1 MDMFQFLLI
10 FRKAKA
16 GELDNCSG
24 LLDLYSQLNEIDVD
38 EVGVGGAS
46 KFFQAKVCIML
57 HVCII
62 VVRSSKELLE
72 LLGSSLVSKCVAF
85 IEVATF

>member
-1 MDMFQFLLI
+1 MFQFLLI

-46 KFFQAKVCIML
+46 KFFQAKVFIL
-57 HVCII
+57 L
-62 VVRSSKELLE
+62 RSQGRSR
-72 LLGSSLVSKCVAF
+72 V
-85 IEVATF
+85 

>member
-1 MDMFQFLLI
+1 MFQFLLI

-46 KFFQAKVCIML
+46 KFFQAKVFIFSAR
-57 HVCII
+57 
-62 VVRSSKELLE
+62 RSLA
-72 LLGSSLVSKCVAF
+72 GSEHSDYMPLSTVSQF
-85 IEVATF
+85 G